1 MADLIDV
8 HGIAIDREDHA
19 AGEPGYEVMPEFPF
33 PELRSFRVSLN
44 AAKTFFQR
52 IRKTTS

>member
-8 HGIAIDREDHA
+8 HGIAIDREDYA
-19 AGEPGYEVMPEFPF
+19 VGEPGHEVVPEFPF
-33 PELRSFRVSLN
+33 PDRQSFRVSLN

-52 IRKTTS
+52 IRKTTA